1 MSKHQRV
8 TNMLCATSPFW
19 NLTCWLCGHTLLRQ
33 VYCSI
38 TCPSLADWKFDGLY
52 HVPWFFVSCRTAIW
66 HWDIWYLSH
75 LLPLATLALG
85 YCPLLP
91 SILHYHMYY
100 QCVLCK
106 KWNTYDEYYFD
117 APKAFLRWE
126 LISGACVQLCCI
138 VVQDWVVWLCP
149 QSMML
154 CTGMQMIFA
163 KKLWFMA
170 PSGML

>member
-1 MSKHQRV
+1 
-8 TNMLCATSPFW
+8 MLCATSPFW

-126 LISGACVQLCCI
+126 LISGARVQLCCI
-138 VVQDWVVWLCP
+138 VVQDWVVLALSSEHDVMYRYVNDIW
-149 QSMML
+149 
-154 CTGMQMIFA
+154 
-163 KKLWFMA
+163 KKHWFIA

>member
-1 MSKHQRV
+1 
-8 TNMLCATSPFW
+8 MLCATSPFW

-91 SILHYHMYY
+91 SILHYHTTSVCSVRNGIHMMNTILMPPKLSLDENWSAVPVYN
-100 QCVLCK
+100 CVVLLYRIGWSGFVLRAWCYVQVCK
-106 KWNTYDEYYFD
+106 WYLQKSFGSWHLQECCKWS
-117 APKAFLRWE
+117 LRR
-126 LISGACVQLCCI
+126 IHI
-138 VVQDWVVWLCP
+138 
-149 QSMML
+149 
-154 CTGMQMIFA
+154 
-163 KKLWFMA
+163 
-170 PSGML
+170 